1 MSDGPRA
8 LRDDEWPQLD
18 ALVSAVFRPSMFQNY
33 PQLFDRANRANLR
46 VVAEDGKVVTHVGM
60 TQRAASLQGCRIDVA
75 CIGAVATYDAYR
87 GRGFASAAF
96 QDCCDKAA
104 ADGVDVMLI
113 SGGRGLYTRV
123 GCRQVGRD
131 YDVALE
137 RETAGVLSAD
147 GCDLVACGPDDVPA
161 LRAIHA
167 QEGVRFI
174 RPRDDWRWFF
184 ASRVAMNTPAD
195 LWGVRRGG
203 ALQAYLLV
211 HQPDKIRRRAP
222 GDPTTARIVEYAG
235 DRTAVAAGMRLL
247 LETYPVD
254 RATIHAGGHDAV
266 LRAVLESNGL
276 SGTPAGASGTLR
288 VINFPQLM
296 ERCRPLLAARAGS
309 EVAAAL
315 RFEAHERPGSALGGF
330 TIRLG
335 AATLRLPDLAG
346 LAQYLFGSTKPL
358 DVEPTGDAGLTALMQ
373 EVLPLPTL
381 WYGINY
387 V

>member
-1 MSDGPRA
+1 M
-8 LRDDEWPQLD
+8 
-18 ALVSAVFRPSMFQNY
+18 FREY

-75 CIGAVATYDAYR
+75 CIGAVATYDDYR

-123 GCRQVGRD
+123 GCRQVGQD
-131 YDVALE
+131 HDFALE
-137 RETAGVLSAD
+137 RENADKLSAD
-147 GCDLVACGPDDVPA
+147 GCDLVAYGPDDIPA

-167 QEGVRFI
+167 QEGVRFV

-184 ASRVAMNTPAD
+184 ASRVAMNTPSD

-203 ALQAYLLV
+203 ALLAYLLV

-222 GDPTTARIVEYAG
+222 GDPTTARIVEFAG
-235 DRTAVAAGMRLL
+235 DRTAVAVGMRLL
-247 LETYPVD
+247 LEAYPYPVD

-266 LRAVLESNGL
+266 LRAGLESKGL
-276 SGTPAGASGTLR
+276 AGTPAGASGTLR

-309 EVAAAL
+309 EDAAAL
-315 RFEAHERPGSALGGF
+315 RFEADERPGSALGGF
-330 TIRLG
+330 TIRRG

-346 LAQYLFGSTKPL
+346 LAQYLFGSPKPL
-358 DVEPTGDAGLTALMQ
+358 DAEPSGDAGLAALMR
-373 EVLPLPTL
+373 EMLPLPAL